1 MWKGIISTYT
11 AASIERNLKSM
22 ALWFRSGTTC
32 IPNGA
37 RADARFAKDIDDH
50 LKRKAQKYYEEH
62 IGTRDDFIREF
73 GKSYL

>member
-22 ALWFRSGTTC
+22 ALWFRSGTTY

-37 RADARFAKDIDDH
+37 RADGRYAKDIDTH
-50 LKRKAQKYYEEH
+50 LKRKAQEYYEEN

-73 GKSYL
+73 GRSYL